1 MHCPQAFG
9 FSKEFSFLSAPA
21 TGPSSTVHVLH
32 TADLG
37 HVTLDGADEYD
48 YDWSEDPM
56 NFDPTGTF
64 DRVRTLQLG
73 LLACLAGAQA
83 CTAGL
88 GNRSLSDTGLGAA
101 CTAPAAG
108 APAAVLTAWRAELA

>member
-1 MHCPQAFG
+1 M
-9 FSKEFSFLSAPA
+9 

-64 DRVRTLQLG
+64 DRVR
-73 LLACLAGAQA
+73 CLAVRAVWPLAVQDW
-83 CTAGL
+83 
-88 GNRSLSDTGLGAA
+88 LS
-101 CTAPAAG
+101 
-108 APAAVLTAWRAELA
+108 R